1 MTAEGQVAGTL
12 AYMAPELLRGKKA
25 DASSD
30 IWALGVV
37 LYEMAAGSRPFAGV
51 TGFEQSGAILH
62 EPPVALPAR
71 VPAALQQ
78 IIRRCLAKD
87 PHERYREAN
96 EVRSALE
103 IAQVGAPA
111 SAPAPASASTVSV
124 PAPAVTAT
132 PTSLIRRLL
141 KSCRSRRLAWI
152 GGVTLAIIVLA
163 NLQTPLFL
171 STAVRNAR
179 GYSLLGEGRTVD
191 AIREFKANVDTA
203 PRDANAY
210 DSLGEAY
217 LVMGAPESALA
228 SYERALAISPTFS
241 PSRIGRAWACG
252 MLGRFDQAIAG
263 DPPDAFVKALL
274 LSRVGRYDEADAV
287 LADEGKDASALLLAS
302 MLAIERGEYADALKN
317 VQSAEEAVA
326 DARDESRRV
335 SLVLA
340 DLFGGTAAARSGD
353 LTAARA
359 RLAAQG
365 RRYKASDPTEK
376 WWHQALAGEIA
387 LADADPKAALDA
399 YAAGEPSTTRWNNLR
414 DTSTM
419 IFASSLSIRDESA
432 RAQAAGGDLDGAIQT
447 YRRLLTPGSEQKRA
461 AMYEPRYVLDMAR
474 LLTRTGQKAEAK
486 QEYQRFL
493 EFWKKADPGLPEV
506 AEARRV
512 ISSL

>member
-1 MTAEGQVAGTL
+1 
-12 AYMAPELLRGKKA
+12 
-25 DASSD
+25 
-30 IWALGVV
+30 
-37 LYEMAAGSRPFAGV
+37 
-51 TGFEQSGAILH
+51 
-62 EPPVALPAR
+62 
-71 VPAALQQ
+71 
-78 IIRRCLAKD
+78 
-87 PHERYREAN
+87 
-96 EVRSALE
+96 
-103 IAQVGAPA
+103 
-111 SAPAPASASTVSV
+111 
-124 PAPAVTAT
+124 
-132 PTSLIRRLL
+132 
-141 KSCRSRRLAWI
+141 
-152 GGVTLAIIVLA
+152 
-163 NLQTPLFL
+163 
-171 STAVRNAR
+171 
-179 GYSLLGEGRTVD
+179 
-191 AIREFKANVDTA
+191 
-203 PRDANAY
+203 
-210 DSLGEAY
+210 
-217 LVMGAPESALA
+217 
-228 SYERALAISPTFS
+228 
-241 PSRIGRAWACG
+241 
-252 MLGRFDQAIAG
+252 
-263 DPPDAFVKALL
+263 
-274 LSRVGRYDEADAV
+274 
-287 LADEGKDASALLLAS
+287 LLLAS